1 MHILGNGSRISVKL
15 RSGHCKKLKCAV
27 SESRARSERNKCI
40 HIRRTVNYTF
50 ESVHEKMLIYD
61 HDRDGQKKLRKSHRH
76 MIFLKE
82 PRERPIPHH
91 VSHGE
96 VHEHRKER
104 KRCDKSFPESGRFAV
119 LESIGAAV
127 FR

>member
-1 MHILGNGSRISVKL
+1 M
-15 RSGHCKKLKCAV
+15 
-27 SESRARSERNKCI
+27 
-40 HIRRTVNYTF
+40 NYTF

-76 MIFLKE
+76 MISLKE